1 MGAGTAES
9 GCVRATVV
17 LDGVPDALEDGS
29 LFDKAYLES
38 AEMELV
44 FDFSMEALYAGVTVS
59 EMMVVAT
66 EKVSEASAD
75 GAQTAGLSLGALASI
90 LLCSGWA
97 SM

>member
-1 MGAGTAES
+1 
-9 GCVRATVV
+9 VRATVV
-17 LDGVPDALEDGS
+17 LDGVPDEVEDGS
-29 LFDKAYLES
+29 KLDKAAFES
-38 AEMELV
+38 AELQV
-44 FDFSMEALYAGVTVS
+44 AFDYAMEALYSGVTVS

-66 EKVSEASAD
+66 EKPSEASAD

>member
-1 MGAGTAES
+1 
-9 GCVRATVV
+9 VRATVV
-17 LDGVPDALEDGS
+17 LDGAPDEVEDGTT
-29 LFDKAYLES
+29 LDKAFFET
-38 AEMELV
+38 AEMAV
-44 FDFSMEALYAGVTVS
+44 FFDYAMEALYSGVTVS

-66 EKVSEASAD
+66 EKPSEASTD